1 PVPVPNLSLD
11 HIAYYEKEPPCQV
24 VPSDA
29 AMAKKI
35 GARMILYLYLAV
47 FLTRIGFG
55 SVTILFPLYLPAG
68 VFQVGLILALYPI
81 AEAVSAMP
89 VGRLADRMSRKKL
102 HLTGMTLI
110 TVLTAAI
117 GFTRNLLNVSVLH
130 ALMGVSAAMAAVTSL
145 TLLGDATKQTN
156 RGKKMGG
163 FDLANLG
170 GYGLGFGVGSVLVTA
185 FASRLSYAFW
195 VTSGIFLFTSI
206 LATKFLVE
214 PVRSDE
220 LNQPGMRRR
229 RIGSKIRPVLP
240 VWLGQTIILGM
251 YFLLPKAF
259 KDANITITGELLI
272 FLGAIGGLFALG
284 AIVFGHISDKVG
296 RTKIMVLGAIG
307 EFGFLVIFGLSF
319 PWFLTHNFLTY
330 ALILAPL
337 FFLASAIAPAILSY
351 VSDISGKAR
360 RGSANGLYSVIL
372 SIGMAI
378 GNILGGFVS
387 EFGVQWIFFVGAGI
401 LFPSIIV
408 SSSLLRKK

>member
-1 PVPVPNLSLD
+1 
-11 HIAYYEKEPPCQV
+11 
-24 VPSDA
+24 
-29 AMAKKI
+29 MAKKI

-55 SVTILFPLYLPAG
+55 SVTILFPIYLPTGA
-68 VFQVGLILALYPI
+68 FQVGLILALYPI

-89 VGRLADRMSRKKL
+89 VGRLADRMSRKRL
-102 HLTGMTLI
+102 HLIGMTLI

-170 GYGLGFGVGSVLVTA
+170 GYGLGFGVGSLLVTA

-220 LNQPGMRRR
+220 LNQPGIRRR

-259 KDANITITGELLI
+259 KDANITLTGQMLI

-296 RTKIMVLGAIG
+296 RTKIMVLGAVG
-307 EFGFLVIFGLSF
+307 EFGFLVLFGWSF
-319 PWFLTHNFLTY
+319 PNFLTY
-330 ALILAPL
+330 SLILAPL
-337 FFLASAIAPAILSY
+337 FFMASAIAPAILSY

-360 RGSANGLYSVIL
+360 RGSANGLYSVVL

-387 EFGVQWIFFVGAGI
+387 EFGVQWIFFAGAGI
-401 LFPSIIV
+401 LFPSIII

>member
-1 PVPVPNLSLD
+1 
-11 HIAYYEKEPPCQV
+11 
-24 VPSDA
+24 
-29 AMAKKI
+29 MAKKI

-68 VFQVGLILALYPI
+68 AFQVGLILALYPI
-81 AEAVSAMP
+81 AEAASAMP
-89 VGRLADRMSRKKL
+89 VGRLADRMSRKRL
-102 HLTGMTLI
+102 HLIGMTLI
-110 TVLTAAI
+110 TILTAAI
-117 GFTRNLLNVSVLH
+117 GFTTNLLNVSILH

-156 RGKKMGG
+156 RGQKMGG

-185 FASRLSYAFW
+185 FASRLHYAFW
-195 VTSGIFLFTSI
+195 ATSGIFLFTSI

-220 LNQPGMRRR
+220 LNQPGIRRR
-229 RIGSKIRPVLP
+229 RIGAKIRPVLP
-240 VWLGQTIILGM
+240 MWLGQTIILGM

-259 KDANITITGELLI
+259 KDANITLTGQMLI

-307 EFGFLVIFGLSF
+307 EFGFLVLFGWSF
-319 PWFLTHNFLTY
+319 PYFLKY

-360 RGSANGLYSVIL
+360 RGSANGLYSVVL
-372 SIGMAI
+372 SIGMAV

-387 EFGVQWIFFVGAGI
+387 EFGVQWIFFAGAGI

>member
-1 PVPVPNLSLD
+1 
-11 HIAYYEKEPPCQV
+11 
-24 VPSDA
+24 
-29 AMAKKI
+29 MAKKI
-35 GARMILYLYLAV
+35 GTRMILYLYLAV

-68 VFQVGLILALYPI
+68 AFQVGLILALYPI

-89 VGRLADRMSRKKL
+89 VGRLADRVSRKKL
-102 HLTGMTLI
+102 HLMGMTLI

-117 GFTRNLLNVSVLH
+117 GFTTNLLNVSILH

-170 GYGLGFGVGSVLVTA
+170 GYGLGFGVGSILVTA
-185 FASRLSYAFW
+185 FASRLHYAFW

-220 LNQPGMRRR
+220 LNQPGIRRR

-259 KDANITITGELLI
+259 KDASITLTGQMLI

-296 RTKIMVLGAIG
+296 RTKIMVLGAVG
-307 EFGFLVIFGLSF
+307 EFGFLVLFGWSF
-319 PWFLTHNFLTY
+319 PNFLAY

-337 FFLASAIAPAILSY
+337 FFMASAIAPAILSY

-360 RGSANGLYSVIL
+360 RGSANGLYSVVL

-378 GNILGGFVS
+378 GNILGGLVGS
-387 EFGVQWIFFVGAGI
+387 EFGVQGIFFTGAGI
-401 LFPSIIV
+401 LFPSIII

>member
-1 PVPVPNLSLD
+1 
-11 HIAYYEKEPPCQV
+11 
-24 VPSDA
+24 
-29 AMAKKI
+29 MAKKI
-35 GARMILYLYLAV
+35 GTRMILYLYLAV

-68 VFQVGLILALYPI
+68 AFQVGLILALYPI

-89 VGRLADRMSRKKL
+89 VGRLADRVSRKKL
-102 HLTGMTLI
+102 HLMGMTLI

-117 GFTRNLLNVSVLH
+117 GFTTNLLNVSILH

-170 GYGLGFGVGSVLVTA
+170 GYGLGFGVGSILVTA
-185 FASRLSYAFW
+185 FASRLHYAFW

-220 LNQPGMRRR
+220 LNQPGIRRR

-259 KDANITITGELLI
+259 KDASITLTGQMLI

-296 RTKIMVLGAIG
+296 RTKIMVLGAVG
-307 EFGFLVIFGLSF
+307 EFGFLLLFGWSF
-319 PWFLTHNFLTY
+319 PNFLAY

-337 FFLASAIAPAILSY
+337 FFMASAIAPAILSY

-360 RGSANGLYSVIL
+360 RGSANGLYSVVL

-378 GNILGGFVS
+378 GNILGGLVGS
-387 EFGVQWIFFVGAGI
+387 EFGVQGIFFTGAGI
-401 LFPSIIV
+401 LFPSIII

>member
-1 PVPVPNLSLD
+1 
-11 HIAYYEKEPPCQV
+11 
-24 VPSDA
+24 
-29 AMAKKI
+29 MAKKI

-68 VFQVGLILALYPI
+68 AFQVGLILALYPI

-89 VGRLADRMSRKKL
+89 VGRLADRISRKKL

-117 GFTRNLLNVSVLH
+117 GFTRNLLNVSILH

-185 FASRLSYAFW
+185 FASRLSEAFW
-195 VTSGIFLFTSI
+195 ITSGIFLFTSI

-220 LNQPGMRRR
+220 LNQPGIRRR

-259 KDANITITGELLI
+259 KDANITLTGQMLI

-307 EFGFLVIFGLSF
+307 EFGFLVLFGWSF
-319 PWFLTHNFLTY
+319 PYFLTY

-360 RGSANGLYSVIL
+360 RGSANGLYSVVL

-378 GNILGGFVS
+378 GNILGGFVLG
-387 EFGVQWIFFVGAGI
+387 FGVQWIFFAGAGI

-408 SSSLLRKK
+408 SSSLLRRK

>member
-1 PVPVPNLSLD
+1 
-11 HIAYYEKEPPCQV
+11 
-24 VPSDA
+24 
-29 AMAKKI
+29 MAKKI

-68 VFQVGLILALYPI
+68 AFQVGLILALYPI

-110 TVLTAAI
+110 TILTAAI
-117 GFTRNLLNVSVLH
+117 GFTRNFLNVSVLH

-185 FASRLSYAFW
+185 FASRLSEAFW
-195 VTSGIFLFTSI
+195 ITSGIFLFTSI

-220 LNQPGMRRR
+220 LNQPGIRRR

-259 KDANITITGELLI
+259 KDANITLTGQMLI

-307 EFGFLVIFGLSF
+307 EFGFLVLFGWSF
-319 PWFLTHNFLTY
+319 PYFLTY

-360 RGSANGLYSVIL
+360 RGSANGLYSVVL

-387 EFGVQWIFFVGAGI
+387 EFGVQWIFFAGAGI

>member
-1 PVPVPNLSLD
+1 
-11 HIAYYEKEPPCQV
+11 
-24 VPSDA
+24 
-29 AMAKKI
+29 MAKKI

-68 VFQVGLILALYPI
+68 AFQVGLILALYPM
-81 AEAVSAMP
+81 AEAASAMP
-89 VGRLADRMSRKKL
+89 VGRLADRMSRKRL
-102 HLTGMTLI
+102 HLIGMTLI
-110 TVLTAAI
+110 TILTAAI
-117 GFTRNLLNVSVLH
+117 GFTTNLMNVSVLH

-185 FASRLSYAFW
+185 FASRLHYAFW

-220 LNQPGMRRR
+220 LNQPGIRRR

-259 KDANITITGELLI
+259 KDASITLTGQMLI

-296 RTKIMVLGAIG
+296 RTKIMVLGAVG
-307 EFGFLVIFGLSF
+307 EFGFLVLFGWSF
-319 PWFLTHNFLTY
+319 PNFLTY

-360 RGSANGLYSVIL
+360 RGSANGLYSVVL

-378 GNILGGFVS
+378 GNILGGFVGS
-387 EFGVQWIFFVGAGI
+387 EFGVQGIFFAGAGI

>member
-1 PVPVPNLSLD
+1 
-11 HIAYYEKEPPCQV
+11 
-24 VPSDA
+24 
-29 AMAKKI
+29 
-35 GARMILYLYLAV
+35 
-47 FLTRIGFG
+47 
-55 SVTILFPLYLPAG
+55 
-68 VFQVGLILALYPI
+68 VGLILALYPI

-89 VGRLADRMSRKKL
+89 VGRLADRVSRKKL
-102 HLTGMTLI
+102 HLIGMTLI

-117 GFTRNLLNVSVLH
+117 GFTTNLLNVSILH
-130 ALMGVSAAMAAVTSL
+130 ALMGISAAMAAVTSL

-170 GYGLGFGVGSVLVTA
+170 GYGLGFGVGSILVTA
-185 FASRLSYAFW
+185 FASRLHYAFW

-220 LNQPGMRRR
+220 LNQPGIRRR

-259 KDANITITGELLI
+259 KDASITLTGQMLI

-296 RTKIMVLGAIG
+296 RTKIMVLGAVG
-307 EFGFLVIFGLSF
+307 EFGFLVLFGWSF
-319 PWFLTHNFLTY
+319 PNFLAY

-337 FFLASAIAPAILSY
+337 FFMASAIAPAILSY

-360 RGSANGLYSVIL
+360 RGSANGLYSVVL

-378 GNILGGFVS
+378 GNILGGLVGS
-387 EFGVQWIFFVGAGI
+387 EFGVQGIFFTGAGI
-401 LFPSIIV
+401 LFPSIII

>member
-1 PVPVPNLSLD
+1 
-11 HIAYYEKEPPCQV
+11 
-24 VPSDA
+24 
-29 AMAKKI
+29 
-35 GARMILYLYLAV
+35 
-47 FLTRIGFG
+47 
-55 SVTILFPLYLPAG
+55 
-68 VFQVGLILALYPI
+68 
-81 AEAVSAMP
+81 MP

-102 HLTGMTLI
+102 HLIGMTLI

-170 GYGLGFGVGSVLVTA
+170 GYGLGFGVGSLLVTA
-185 FASRLSYAFW
+185 FASRLSDAFW

-220 LNQPGMRRR
+220 LNQPGIRRR

-259 KDANITITGELLI
+259 RDANITVSGQLLV

-296 RTKIMVLGAIG
+296 RTKIMVLGAVG
-307 EFGFLVIFGLSF
+307 EFGFLVLFGLSF
-319 PWFLTHNFLTY
+319 PYFLTHNFLEY
-330 ALILAPL
+330 AAVLASL

-360 RGSANGLYSVIL
+360 RGSANGLYSVVL

-387 EFGVQWIFFVGAGI
+387 EFGVQWIFFAGAGI
-401 LFPSIIV
+401 LFPSIII
-408 SSSLLRKK
+408 SSTLLRKK

>member
-1 PVPVPNLSLD
+1 
-11 HIAYYEKEPPCQV
+11 
-24 VPSDA
+24 
-29 AMAKKI
+29 MAKKI

-68 VFQVGLILALYPI
+68 AFQVGLILALYPI

-89 VGRLADRMSRKKL
+89 VGRLADRISRKKL
-102 HLTGMTLI
+102 HLTGMILI

-130 ALMGVSAAMAAVTSL
+130 ALMGVSAAIAAVTSL

-185 FASRLSYAFW
+185 FASRLSDAFW
-195 VTSGIFLFTSI
+195 VTSGIFLFTSV

-220 LNQPGMRRR
+220 LNQPGIRRR

-259 KDANITITGELLI
+259 KDANITLTGQMLI

-307 EFGFLVIFGLSF
+307 EFGFLVLFGWSF
-319 PWFLTHNFLTY
+319 PYFLTY

-360 RGSANGLYSVIL
+360 RGSANGLYSVVL

-387 EFGVQWIFFVGAGI
+387 EFGVQWIFFAGAGI

>member
-1 PVPVPNLSLD
+1 MP
-11 HIAYYEKEPPCQV
+11 
-24 VPSDA
+24 
-29 AMAKKI
+29 KKI
-35 GARMILYLYLAV
+35 GLRMILYLYLAV

-55 SVTILFPLYLPAG
+55 SITILFPLYLPAG
-68 VFQVGLILALYPI
+68 AFQVGLILALYPI
-81 AEAVSAMP
+81 ADACSAMP
-89 VGRLADRMSRKKL
+89 VGRLADKISRKRL
-102 HLTGMTLI
+102 HLAGMGTI

-130 ALMGVSAAMAAVTSL
+130 ALMGISAAMAAVTSL

-170 GYGLGFGVGSVLVTA
+170 GYGLGFGVGSVL
-185 FASRLSYAFW
+185 ASLFLNSRYGLSAAFW

-214 PVRSDE
+214 PVRSIE
-220 LNQPGMRRR
+220 LNQPGIRHR
-229 RIGSKIRPVLP
+229 RIGSRIRPVLP
-240 VWLGQTIILGM
+240 VWLGQTIVLGM

-259 KDANITITGELLI
+259 QQTSFTVTREMLI

-296 RTKIMVLGAIG
+296 RTKIMIMGAVG
-307 EFGFLVIFGLSF
+307 ELGFLILFGWSF
-319 PWFLTHNFLTY
+319 PNFLNY

-337 FFLASAIAPAILSY
+337 FFMASAIAPAILSY

-360 RGSANGLYSVIL
+360 RGSANGVYSVVL
-372 SIGMAI
+372 SIGMAV
-378 GNILGGFVS
+378 GNILGGFLEQLGGAES
-387 EFGVQWIFFVGAGI
+387 GVQLIFFSGAGI
-401 LFPSIIV
+401 MLPALLITST
-408 SSSLLRKK
+408 LLRRR

>member
-1 PVPVPNLSLD
+1 
-11 HIAYYEKEPPCQV
+11 
-24 VPSDA
+24 
-29 AMAKKI
+29 MAKKI

-68 VFQVGLILALYPI
+68 AFQVGLILALYPI
-81 AEAVSAMP
+81 AEAASAMP
-89 VGRLADRMSRKKL
+89 VGRLADRMSRKRL
-102 HLTGMTLI
+102 HLIGMTLI
-110 TVLTAAI
+110 TILTAAI
-117 GFTRNLLNVSVLH
+117 GFTTNLLNVSILH

-185 FASRLSYAFW
+185 FASRLHYAFW
-195 VTSGIFLFTSI
+195 ATSGIFLFTSI

-220 LNQPGMRRR
+220 LNQPGIRRR
-229 RIGSKIRPVLP
+229 RIGAKIRPVLP
-240 VWLGQTIILGM
+240 MWLGQTIILGM

-259 KDANITITGELLI
+259 KDANITLTGQMLI

-307 EFGFLVIFGLSF
+307 EFGFLVLFGWSF
-319 PWFLTHNFLTY
+319 PYFLKY

-360 RGSANGLYSVIL
+360 RGSANGLYSVVL
-372 SIGMAI
+372 SIGMAV

-387 EFGVQWIFFVGAGI
+387 EFGVQWIFFAGAGI

>member
-1 PVPVPNLSLD
+1 
-11 HIAYYEKEPPCQV
+11 
-24 VPSDA
+24 
-29 AMAKKI
+29 MAKKI

-68 VFQVGLILALYPI
+68 AFQVGLILALYPI

-89 VGRLADRMSRKKL
+89 VGRLADRISRKKL

-117 GFTRNLLNVSVLH
+117 GFTRNLLNVSILH

-185 FASRLSYAFW
+185 FASRLSEAFW
-195 VTSGIFLFTSI
+195 ITSGIFLFTSI

-220 LNQPGMRRR
+220 LNQPGIRRR

-259 KDANITITGELLI
+259 KDANITLTGQMLI

-307 EFGFLVIFGLSF
+307 EFGFLVLFGWSF
-319 PWFLTHNFLTY
+319 PYFLTY

-360 RGSANGLYSVIL
+360 RGSANGLYSVVL

-387 EFGVQWIFFVGAGI
+387 EFGVQWIFFAGAGI